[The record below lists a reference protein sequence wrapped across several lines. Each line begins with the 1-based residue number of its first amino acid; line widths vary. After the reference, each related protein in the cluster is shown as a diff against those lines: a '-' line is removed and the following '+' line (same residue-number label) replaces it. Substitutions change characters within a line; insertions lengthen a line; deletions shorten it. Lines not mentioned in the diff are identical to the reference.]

1 MRCPFC
7 GTQDTKVVDSRLV
20 SEGAQVRR
28 RRTCIHCQERFTTFE
43 VAELQMPKLIKSDGS
58 REAFDEDK
66 LRNGIIKAIEK
77 RPVSIEAV
85 ETAITRIKE
94 KMQATGERELPS
106 RWTGEA
112 VMEELQRL
120 DQVAYVRFASVYR
133 SFKDISEFREAIDRL
148 ESHSATPPESKTTAP
163 ESKKEDEA

>member
-7 GTQDTKVVDSRLV
+7 GTLDTKVLDSRLV
-20 SEGAQVRR
+20 SESAQVRR
-28 RRTCIHCQERFTTFE
+28 RRSCIQCHERFTTFE

-66 LRNGIIKAIEK
+66 LRNGILKAIEK
-77 RPVSIEAV
+77 RPVSSEAV
-85 ETAITRIKE
+85 ETAIASIKE

-112 VMEELQRL
+112 VMVELQGL

-133 SFKDISEFREAIDRL
+133 SCKDISEFRDEIDRL
-148 ESHSATPPESKTTAP
+148 ESTKTDDTIL
-163 ESKKEDEA
+163 KEDK

>member
-28 RRTCIHCQERFTTFE
+28 RRTCSHCQERFTTFE

-58 REAFDEDK
+58 REVFDDDK

-112 VMEELQRL
+112 VMEELRRL

-133 SFKDISEFREAIDRL
+133 SFKDISEFREAIDHL
-148 ESHSATPPESKTTAP
+148 ESHATPALESPSKALP
-163 ESKKEDEA
+163 KKEDKS

>member
-7 GTQDTKVVDSRLV
+7 GTLDTKVVDSRLV
-20 SEGAQVRR
+20 SESAQVRR
-28 RRTCIHCQERFTTFE
+28 RRTCIHCHERFTTFE

-66 LRNGIIKAIEK
+66 LRNGILKAIEK
-77 RPVSIEAV
+77 RPVSIEAI

-148 ESHSATPPESKTTAP
+148 ENHSATVLDTEQTPSESI
-163 ESKKEDEA
+163 KEDKK